1 MAVTSPCFRLGPAL
15 GLAVLVLGSPAPLPA
30 QTDPEWLS
38 AQMTEWYQT
47 ASRKAPGQWGIAI
60 ADPSGRML
68 WSVNPEQELIPA
80 STVKLFTTGFARS
93 VLGGTAR
100 RPTRV
105 VGEGELDIVTGEWI
119 GSWALELNGDPTLER
134 AEGSGPTLYDL
145 ALQLAS
151 GGVRKLNGPLR
162 VQSAD
167 GPATAVYPAAWSSRH
182 RGRLFAPLVG
192 PLTVHENIV
201 WLTVRPGAKRGQR
214 ARLVETAPQ
223 GISSLVTVTAR
234 TTSGRRSRLSLQRRR
249 DGGWIVA
256 GTIGS
261 RAAPR
266 RLTAVTSDPRAVL
279 QAVWGSALA
288 RAGITWNRAAYIGA
302 KAPEGPR
309 ILAEVASPPLDSLAS
324 EINRRSLNLGAE
336 LLLQWAGGRDGA
348 HERLTE
354 HVREVIGTDGKV
366 RLVDGS
372 GLSYDDR
379 VTPSA
384 FVSYLARFP
393 GTVAGHNFPQL
404 LPANG
409 TGTLRRLNSGFPGEG
424 VVRAKTGTLGQV
436 STVVGY
442 LGRPEGVLIVSLM
455 YNGRRPWAARQA
467 QWGLF
472 RQLGANGV
480 IIPADTV
487 ATPPVQLGGEQT
499 AGPAWW
505 PGGLLADS
513 AGADTAAADSLA
525 E

>member
-1 MAVTSPCFRLGPAL
+1 VRRFSSRIRPACTL
-15 GLAVLVLGSPAPLPA
+15 GLAVILSGFSVPAQA
-30 QTDPEWLS
+30 QTDQAWLS
-38 AQMTEWYQT
+38 AEMSEWYGL
-47 ASRKAPGQWGIAI
+47 ASRRAPGQWGIAI
-60 ADPSGRML
+60 GDPSGRIL
-68 WSVNPEQELIPA
+68 WSVNAEQELIPA

-105 VGEGELDIVTGEWI
+105 VGEGELDIATGEWV

-134 AEGSGPTLYDL
+134 AQGSGPTLYDL

-151 GGVRKLNGPLR
+151 SGVRRLTGPLK

-167 GPATAVYPAAWSSRH
+167 GPANAVYPAAWSSRH

-192 PLTVHENIV
+192 PLTVHENVI
-201 WLTVRPGAKRGQR
+201 WITVRPGAKAGHR
-214 ARLVETAPQ
+214 ARLIETAPS
-223 GISSLVTVTAR
+223 GISSMVTVTAR
-234 TTSGRRSRLSLQRRR
+234 TTNSRRSRLSLQRRR

-256 GTIGS
+256 GTIGR

-266 RLTAVTSDPRAVL
+266 RLTTVVSDPRRVL
-279 QAVWGSALA
+279 EAVWASALT
-288 RAGITWNRAAYIGA
+288 RAGIEWKRSAYIGA
-302 KAPEGPR
+302 KPAVGPR

-354 HVREVIGTDGKV
+354 HVRQVIGTDGRV

-384 FVSYLARFP
+384 FISYLARFP
-393 GTVAGHNFPQL
+393 GTAAGHNFPQL

-455 YNGRRPWAARQA
+455 YNGSRPWAARQA
-467 QWGLF
+467 QWNLF
-472 RQLGANGV
+472 RELGANGV

-487 ATPPVQLGGEQT
+487 AVPPVQLGGEQT
-499 AGPAWW
+499 AAPAWW
-505 PGGLLADS
+505 PGSLGSADS
-513 AGADTAAADSLA
+513 AAADSL
-525 E
+525 ED